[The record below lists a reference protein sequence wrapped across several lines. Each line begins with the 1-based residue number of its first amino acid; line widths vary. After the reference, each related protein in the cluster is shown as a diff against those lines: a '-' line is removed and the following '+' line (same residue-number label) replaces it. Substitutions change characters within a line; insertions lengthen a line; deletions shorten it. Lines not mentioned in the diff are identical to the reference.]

1 MRRWRRALT
10 VAAISV
16 AFLAGCARGGDDTRA
31 QTDGDASARVPL
43 PDAEFLIAAGDSTY
57 WVRADSSGLR
67 VRSAPLLL
75 AMHDGQLHE
84 IRLSDEIVDYE
95 DAEFIRER
103 LHAFPMSPDRVVDS
117 TLLFED
123 GAVAETERRWR
134 MQYPDALPIDP
145 DVDDAPEPTSS
156 ASDYVEVLDVHG
168 RWVSWAHALDIDVNV
183 LGPHVHQRQRG
194 VVSLITGAR
203 ATLDSLVSPPEATR
217 LRAAGRAAF
226 DTVRAAIARAGD
238 ERALEARATLHTFTF
253 VDSSFTLADSAGVP
267 AIVFH
272 VAGTDSAGHALE
284 LTLPPLTISVAER
297 RSDALG
303 WSAVQPTLPVW
314 ERDSTAVSWRS
325 EAVVV
330 HGRLDATGT
339 SIALSMSASVNAAD
353 SVAANVPIAV
363 VPRPVYQF
371 IDLRAARVNDATRAA
386 LRAAF
391 DRARGDDPFATRAMA
406 PELSVPSVPTL
417 PSATMSASRPSR
429 TVAESM
435 HVSSELI
442 MPQDANILGHVF
454 GGAIMAMVDKAA
466 AVAAFRHA
474 RTNCVTASIDR
485 VDFREPIH
493 VGELVSCH
501 ASVNFVGNT
510 SMEVGVRVEAED
522 LISGIR
528 RHTNTCYL
536 TFVAIDRNGRP
547 VPIPQVVPET
557 PEQQRRFAA
566 AQERRRRRLEERQA
580 EARTS

>member
-1 MRRWRRALT
+1 MA
-10 VAAISV
+10 
-16 AFLAGCARGGDDTRA
+16 CARSADDAVTSGDEGADRRTA
-31 QTDGDASARVPL
+31 L

-75 AMHDGQLHE
+75 AMHDGRLHE
-84 IRLSDEIVDYE
+84 VRLSDDIADYE
-95 DAEFIRER
+95 EAEFIRER
-103 LHAFPMSPDRVVDS
+103 LYALPITSDVAPDSIV
-117 TLLFED
+117 LFED
-123 GAVAETERRWR
+123 RTVAEAERRWR
-134 MQYPDALPIDP
+134 ELHPDALPIDP
-145 DVDDAPEPTSS
+145 EVEDAPEPISS
-156 ASDYVEVLDVHG
+156 ASDYVEVIDVHG
-168 RWVSWAHALDIDVNV
+168 RWVSWSHALDLDVDG
-183 LGPHVHQRQRG
+183 LGTHVHRRVRG
-194 VVSLITGAR
+194 VVSLTNGAR
-203 ATLDSLVSPPEATR
+203 ATLDSLVSPAEAAR
-217 LRAAGRAAF
+217 LRTAGRAAF
-226 DTVRAAIARAGD
+226 DTVRAVIERAGD
-238 ERALEARATLHTFTF
+238 ERAAEARATLHTFAF
-253 VDSSFTLADSAGVP
+253 VDSSFSLTDSAGVP

-272 VAGTDSAGHALE
+272 VAGTDSVGHALE
-284 LTLPPLTISVAER
+284 LTLPALTIGA
-297 RSDALG
+297 SDRASESLG
-303 WSAVQPTLPVW
+303 WAAVQRTLPVW
-314 ERDSTAVSWRS
+314 DADSSAFGWRTDR
-325 EAVVV
+325 VVV
-330 HGRLDATGT
+330 RGRVDATGG
-339 SIALSMSASVNAAD
+339 SVALSIEADTASND
-353 SVAANVPIAV
+353 SSPAPTVAVPIAV

-371 IDLRAARVNDATRAA
+371 IDLREAALDRATRAA
-386 LRAAF
+386 LDAAF
-391 DRARGDDPFATRAMA
+391 DRARGEDPFATRAMA
-406 PELSVPSVPTL
+406 PGIAPRSSPLL
-417 PSATMSASRPSR
+417 PSLLMSASRPSR

-557 PEQQRRFAA
+557 PDQQRRFAA

-580 EARTS
+580 EARHA